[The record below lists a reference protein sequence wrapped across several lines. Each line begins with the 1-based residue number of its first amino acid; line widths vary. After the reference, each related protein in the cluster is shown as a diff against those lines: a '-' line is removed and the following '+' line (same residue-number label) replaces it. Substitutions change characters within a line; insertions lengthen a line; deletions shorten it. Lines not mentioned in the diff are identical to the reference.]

1 MLKIQMVQQITVSNT
16 ILCPAI
22 TVSNTILCPAI
33 TVPIN
38 DFNNHFW
45 SCRHDAVVSC
55 CSRPNPFLNQV

>member
-1 MLKIQMVQQITVSNT
+1 MLKIQMVQQ
-16 ILCPAI
+16 I